1 MITTKEAYAETNGF
15 EELKAH
21 IFAFL
26 ERYAIQKVMDRMDTR
41 GVADAKDILEEAF
54 QDLDDKFS
62 RKETIETINTSPR

>member
-1 MITTKEAYAETNGF
+1 MITTKEAYNETNGF

-26 ERYAIQKVMDRMDTR
+26 ERYAVRQVMDRLDTR

-54 QDLDDKFS
+54 QDLDEKFA
-62 RKETIETINTSPR
+62 RQEKIETINTSPR

>member
-21 IFAFL
+21 MFAFL
-26 ERYAIQKVMDRMDTR
+26 EQYAIRLVMDRMDTR

-54 QDLDDKFS
+54 SDLDEKFA
-62 RKETIETINTSPR
+62 RKETVETINTSPR